1 MWNCC
6 EPLHTEWTWS
16 GYVPARR
23 PVKVTAAVA
32 GGAAVGAGACDGDGV
47 GSGDAAATETLA
59 LGGDGEGSAA
69 VAGPHAATV
78 ARALIDPT
86 AQYRTCS
93 LTPTTRA
100 RMPARSQA

>member
-16 GYVPARR
+16 GYVPAGR

-32 GGAAVGAGACDGDGV
+32 GAAVGTGASGGDGV
-47 GSGDAAATETLA
+47 GSGDSAATETLA

-69 VAGPHAATV
+69 VAGPHAATA
-78 ARALIDPT
+78 ARAPIDPT
-86 AQYRTCS
+86 AQYRTRS
-93 LTPTTRA
+93 LTPATRA